1 MSSEL
6 SPWASESR
14 KTKSWWL
21 KPAQNQCGGWSCL
34 PGWVDLGTA
43 LGCPD
48 CRVKKCSK
56 IWEISPLHRDPEF
69 VFYDQLKQ
77 VMNAY
82 RYGIALAMLGC
93 CLTPWQEL
101 LQQFHVPFS
110 LFQGQASNLW
120 PAPGCLYCSLPWC
133 CLCCSAGKRHW
144 WILFLLKQIR
154 YRNSHSAST
163 KAGITM
169 PLICALGSF
178 LPF

>member
-6 SPWASESR
+6 SPWAPESR

-169 PLICALGSF
+169 SLICALGSF